1 MANSFKVIDMVTK
14 EALRIAHEKLT
25 FIGTV
30 DRQYDDSFK
39 DNGQGKIGSTLR
51 VREPNKYTRR
61 QGSRVMDVQDQ
72 AETSQTI
79 TVATQDGV
87 DMKFNSAELIQSVNN
102 GAAFDDLSKNY
113 IEPAVSVLCSG
124 IEGDFLAYC
133 EKATYQMVGTAGTAI
148 SNLSVPGAA
157 RAKLNQQLAPKDMRC
172 IQMDSVTM
180 GSIVNGVAGYFNPSN
195 AVSDQYREGLIA
207 RTAMAD
213 YYENERVW
221 SMTNGDDVAGTIDET
236 TDTNFTQ
243 GTTTL
248 HVDAL
253 GTTAYQGMVFTIAGL
268 YDCHPETKQ
277 AYPHL
282 KQFVV
287 TSTPTIASNEADIS
301 FSPAIY
307 TTGAKKNVCSSTGAD
322 VTWSYTAWDGAV
334 VTFYGSAST
343 TYVNP
348 IMYHPEA
355 YQFITADLPLMDDAQ
370 KCVRQQK
377 DGLSVRVWMGSD
389 IRNDE
394 LLMRLDILYGMAA
407 LRPEWACRMIGS
419 ASS

>member
-1 MANSFKVIDMVTK
+1 MSNTFKVVDMVTK
-14 EALRIAHEKLT
+14 EALRIAHESLT

-39 DNGQGKIGSTLR
+39 QTGAKHGSTLR

-72 AETSQTI
+72 NESVQTI

-87 DMKFNSAELIQSVNN
+87 DMKFNSAELIQSVNS

-113 IEPAVSVLCSG
+113 IEPAVKSLMSG

-133 EKATYQMVGTAGTAI
+133 TKRVYQTAGTAGSAI
-148 SNLSVPGAA
+148 NTLTTPGLA
-157 RAKLNQQLAPKDMRC
+157 RAKLNQQLAPKDSRN

-180 GSIVNGVAGYFNPSN
+180 ANLVTGVSGFLNPSRE
-195 AVSDQYREGLIA
+195 VSEQYREGFIA

-213 YYENERVW
+213 YYENERIW
-221 SMTNGDDVAGTIDET
+221 TLTNSNDITGTTDADAQVTDGGTTIDMADTITNAAVGSVFTVAG
-236 TDTNFTQ
+236 
-243 GTTTL
+243 
-248 HVDAL
+248 V
-253 GTTAYQGMVFTIAGL
+253 
-268 YDCHPETKQ
+268 YDCHPETKT

-282 KQFVV
+282 KQFTVI
-287 TSTPTIASNEADIS
+287 SNASGVCTV
-301 FSPAIY
+301 SPATIL
-307 TTGAKKNVCSSTGAD
+307 TGAKKNVCSSTGTDLATTD
-322 VTWSYTAWDGAV
+322 FNSKALVFQGA
-334 VTFYGSAST
+334 AST
-343 TYVNP
+343 SYVQP
-348 IMYHPEA
+348 IMYHKEA
-355 YQFITADLPLMDDAQ
+355 FQFITADLPLMDDAH
-370 KCVRQQK
+370 KCVRRQQ

-419 ASS
+419 ANA

>member
-1 MANSFKVIDMVTK
+1 MANTFAVVDMVTK
-14 EALRIAHEKLT
+14 EALRIAHEKLS
-25 FIGTV
+25 FIGTI

-39 DNGQGKIGSTLR
+39 QTGGKHGSTLR
-51 VREPNKYTRR
+51 VREPNRYTRR

-72 AETSQTI
+72 VESTQTI

-113 IEPAVSVLCSG
+113 IAPAVATLVSG
-124 IEGDFLAYC
+124 IEADFLAY
-133 EKATYQMVGTAGTAI
+133 ATKKVYNVAGTAGTGITTLVA
-148 SNLSVPGAA
+148 PGAA
-157 RAKLNQQLAPKDMRC
+157 RAKLNQGLAPKDMRS

-180 GSIVNGVAGYFNPSN
+180 GGLVNGMAAYFNPSN
-195 AVSDQYREGLIA
+195 AISEQYREGLIA

-221 SMTNGDDVAGTIDET
+221 SLTNGDDITGTTDAAAQVTDGGTTIDMADTITTAAVGAVFTVAG
-236 TDTNFTQ
+236 
-243 GTTTL
+243 
-248 HVDAL
+248 VYA
-253 GTTAYQGMVFTIAGL
+253 
-268 YDCHPETKQ
+268 CHPETKA

-282 KQFVV
+282 QQFVI
-287 TSTPTIASNEADIS
+287 TANASGVCTV
-301 FSPAIY
+301 SPATIL
-307 TTGAKKNVCSSTGAD
+307 TGAKKNVCSSTGANLATTD
-322 VTWSYTAWDGAV
+322 FNSKTLVFQGN
-334 VTFYGSAST
+334 AST
-343 TYVNP
+343 SYLQP
-348 IMYHPEA
+348 LMYHKEA
-355 YQFITADLPLMDDAQ
+355 FQFITADLPLMDDAQ
-370 KCVRQQK
+370 KCVRRVQ

-419 ASS
+419 ASA